1 MSEIEAQVE
10 APVVETEAVVEDQE
24 TEAVVET
31 KNQPETKKKA
41 QKNGELHIFSV
52 LSIIQLFT

>member
-1 MSEIEAQVE
+1 MFFKPFKIWYALSEIEAQVE

-31 KNQPETKKKA
+31 KNQPETKKEGPEK
-41 QKNGELHIFSV
+41 
-52 LSIIQLFT
+52 